1 MNLPPTL
8 IWILCFLIA
17 LVFWLI
23 LYFKDSTYKEIH
35 PFWKISMYTLRGL
48 VTAIMLY
55 LVLAPLFKSILTE
68 VKKPIIVFAQDN
80 SKSLV
85 NNWTAEK
92 QQKYLQD
99 KANLEK
105 ALSVSYDIL
114 PISFGEQVKENGQI
128 DFSERATDISAA
140 LDYIQNQTAG
150 QNLGA
155 IVLATDGN
163 FNQGNNPLY
172 SHPSL
177 IVPIYTVMLGDSTI
191 KRDLAIQRVLNN
203 SIVYLGDQF
212 EVQVELKALQ
222 CINERTNLQVFRIE
236 GGQER
241 LLQNVI
247 LDIKLDDWFYTHRF
261 ILDAAQAGTAHFMVR
276 TSSLKNEYALEN
288 NNKDF
293 FVDILDAR
301 QKVMV
306 LAASPHPD
314 LAVIKKILEGNK
326 NYLVDIALHNE
337 FKGKWADYSMV
348 IFHQLPSKTV
358 DIASVIKEINTSQ
371 KPRIFILGSQTDL
384 SKFNAAQSLLK
395 VVGDSRNMNEVTA
408 EVKESFSLF
417 KPNPEWKEIFKTFPP
432 LSAPFGE
439 YQTSAGAQILMTQKI
454 GNILT
459 NFPLCLIGEDQGIRT
474 GIFSA
479 EGIWKWRYFNYLE
492 NKNFDVIDDMVQKV
506 VQFIGL
512 KEDKRKFRVIAQQKI
527 YLENQRIR
535 FDAQLFNDSY
545 EPTNTDEVFIA
556 ILSPEKKEYQF
567 TFSKTERAYTLDGGL
582 FAPGT
587 YTYTAYTNTKS
598 GRQEVKGQFVVQRIQ
613 LETYQSTADHNLL
626 RLLAAQHGGLAL
638 LPDQI
643 SSLENELIQ
652 QKAVKP
658 IQYSSQRTYPII
670 NFRWLFALLALM
682 LCTEWFL
689 RRYHGAY

>member
-1 MNLPPTL
+1 MNFSPTV
-8 IWILCFLIA
+8 IWILCLLIA
-17 LVFWLI
+17 LVFWSI
-23 LYFKDSTYKEIH
+23 LYFRDNTYKDIN
-35 PFWKISMYTLRGL
+35 PISKGLMYLLRGL
-48 VTAIMLY
+48 ATGIMLY
-55 LVLAPLFKSILTE
+55 LVLAPLFKSTLTE
-68 VKKPIIVFAQDN
+68 VKKPIIVIAQDN

-85 NNWTAEK
+85 SNWKTDK
-92 QQKYLQD
+92 QQKYLSD
-99 KANLEK
+99 KAALHT
-105 ALSVSYDIL
+105 ALSANYDVL
-114 PISFGEQVKENGQI
+114 ELSFGEQVKENGKI

-155 IVLATDGN
+155 IILATDGN
-163 FNQGNNPLY
+163 FNQGSNPLY

-177 IVPIYTVMLGDSTI
+177 AVPVYTVMLGDSTI

-212 EVQVELKALQ
+212 EVQVELKAQQ
-222 CINERTNLQVFRIE
+222 CANERTNLQVFRVE
-236 GGQER
+236 GGQEK
-241 LLQNVI
+241 LLQNQI
-247 LDIKLDDWFYTHRF
+247 LDLKTEDWFFTHRF
-261 ILDAAQAGTAHFMVR
+261 ILDAGQAGTAHFIVR
-276 TSSLKNEYALEN
+276 ASSLKNEYSLEN
-288 NNKDF
+288 NTKDF

-301 QKVMV
+301 QKVLV

-326 NYLVDIALHNE
+326 NYLIDVSLVNE

-348 IFHQLPSKTV
+348 LFHQLPSKTA
-358 DIASVIKEINTSQ
+358 DIGPVLREINAGK
-371 KPRIFILGSQTDL
+371 KPRIFILGSQTDV
-384 SKFNAAQSLLK
+384 SKFNTAQGLLK
-395 VVGDSRNMNEVTA
+395 IAGDSRNMNEVTA
-408 EVKESFSLF
+408 EVRESFSLF
-417 KPNPEWKEIFKTFPP
+417 KPNPEWKEFFKTFPP

-439 YQTSAGAQILMTQKI
+439 YQTSAGAQVLMTQKI

-459 NFPLCLIGEDQGIRT
+459 NYPLCLIGEDQGIRT
-474 GIFSA
+474 GVFSG
-479 EGIWKWRYFNYLE
+479 EGIWKWRYYNYLE

-512 KEDKRKFRVIAQQKI
+512 KEDKRKFRVFAQQKV

-535 FDAQLFNDSY
+535 FDSQLFNDSY
-545 EPTNTDEVFIA
+545 EPTNVDEAFIT
-556 ILSPEKKEYQF
+556 IISPEKKEYQF
-567 TFSKTERAYTLDGGL
+567 TFNKTERAYTLDAGL

-587 YTYTAYTNTKS
+587 YNYTAYTNTKG

-626 RLLAAQHGGLAL
+626 RLLAAQNGGLAVS
-638 LPDQI
+638 PDQI
-643 SSLENELIQ
+643 GTLENELIQ
-652 QKAVKP
+652 KKTVKP

>member
-1 MNLPPTL
+1 MNLSPTL

-23 LYFKDSTYKEIH
+23 LYFKDSTYKDVH

-85 NNWTAEK
+85 NNWTTEK

-105 ALSVSYDIL
+105 ALSANYDIL
-114 PISFGEQVKENGQI
+114 PISFGEQVKENSQI
-128 DFSERATDISAA
+128 DFSERATDISSA

-155 IVLATDGN
+155 IILATDGN

-212 EVQVELKALQ
+212 EVQVELKGQQ
-222 CINERTNLQVFRIE
+222 CLNERTNLQVFRIE

-247 LDIKLDDWFYTHRF
+247 LDIKSDDWFHTHRF

-276 TSSLKNEYALEN
+276 ASSLKNEYSQEN

-301 QKVMV
+301 QKVLI
-306 LAASPHPD
+306 LASSPHPD

-326 NYLVDIALHNE
+326 NYLIDVALHKE

-358 DIASVIKEINTSQ
+358 DISAILKEINISQ

-384 SKFNAAQSLLK
+384 SKFNVTQGLLR

-408 EVKESFSLF
+408 EVKESFSL
-417 KPNPEWKEIFKTFPP
+417 
-432 LSAPFGE
+432 
-439 YQTSAGAQILMTQKI
+439 
-454 GNILT
+454 
-459 NFPLCLIGEDQGIRT
+459 
-474 GIFSA
+474 
-479 EGIWKWRYFNYLE
+479 
-492 NKNFDVIDDMVQKV
+492 
-506 VQFIGL
+506 
-512 KEDKRKFRVIAQQKI
+512 
-527 YLENQRIR
+527 
-535 FDAQLFNDSY
+535 
-545 EPTNTDEVFIA
+545 
-556 ILSPEKKEYQF
+556 
-567 TFSKTERAYTLDGGL
+567 
-582 FAPGT
+582 
-587 YTYTAYTNTKS
+587 
-598 GRQEVKGQFVVQRIQ
+598 
-613 LETYQSTADHNLL
+613 
-626 RLLAAQHGGLAL
+626 
-638 LPDQI
+638 
-643 SSLENELIQ
+643 
-652 QKAVKP
+652 
-658 IQYSSQRTYPII
+658 
-670 NFRWLFALLALM
+670 
-682 LCTEWFL
+682 
-689 RRYHGAY
+689 